1 MKNIGVMAGKTRMAI
16 KRSGPEK
23 FLWNF
28 QDFGPG
34 NLSDF
39 TGQGF
44 RCIMGLSVYKRGQGK
59 YTRMI
64 SAFGGAAIVA
74 IGCLQLYR
82 TLDAA
87 DIGLWVETM
96 VPVGLF
102 IALSVLMMWMVNKPS
117 IADFMISSEGEMK
130 KVNWSTRQEVAVSTI
145 VVISV
150 VIILAVLLGVSDFV
164 LQLSVGWLVQ

>member
-1 MKNIGVMAGKTRMAI
+1 
-16 KRSGPEK
+16 
-23 FLWNF
+23 
-28 QDFGPG
+28 
-34 NLSDF
+34 
-39 TGQGF
+39 
-44 RCIMGLSVYKRGQGK
+44 MGLSVYKRGQGK

-64 SAFGGAAIVA
+64 SALGGAVIVA

-102 IALSVLMMWMVNKPS
+102 IALSVLFMWMVNNPN
-117 IADFMISSEGEMK
+117 IADFMISAEGEMK
-130 KVNWSTRQEVAVSTI
+130 KVNWSTKQEVAVSTV

-150 VIILAVLLGVSDFV
+150 VIILAVLLGVSDYV
-164 LQLSVGWLVQ
+164 LQLSVMWLVQ

>member
-1 MKNIGVMAGKTRMAI
+1 
-16 KRSGPEK
+16 
-23 FLWNF
+23 
-28 QDFGPG
+28 
-34 NLSDF
+34 
-39 TGQGF
+39 
-44 RCIMGLSVYKRGQGK
+44 MGLSFYKRGQGK

-64 SAFGGAAIVA
+64 SALGGSVIVA

-102 IALSVLMMWMVNKPS
+102 IALSVLMMWMVNKPN
-117 IADFMISSEGEMK
+117 IADFMISAEGEMK
-130 KVNWSTRQEVAVSTI
+130 KVNWSTRQEVAVSTV

-164 LQLSVGWLVQ
+164 LQLSVAWLVQ

>member
-1 MKNIGVMAGKTRMAI
+1 
-16 KRSGPEK
+16 
-23 FLWNF
+23 
-28 QDFGPG
+28 
-34 NLSDF
+34 
-39 TGQGF
+39 
-44 RCIMGLSVYKRGQGK
+44 MGLSFYKRGQGK

-64 SAFGGAAIVA
+64 SALGGAVIVA

-102 IALSVLMMWMVNKPS
+102 IGLSVLFMWMVNKPN
-117 IADFMISSEGEMK
+117 IADFMISAEGEMK
-130 KVNWSTRQEVAVSTI
+130 KVNWSTKQEVAVSTI

-150 VIILAVLLGVSDFV
+150 VIILAVLLGISDYV
-164 LQLSVGWLVQ
+164 LQLSVMWLVQ

>member
-1 MKNIGVMAGKTRMAI
+1 
-16 KRSGPEK
+16 
-23 FLWNF
+23 
-28 QDFGPG
+28 
-34 NLSDF
+34 
-39 TGQGF
+39 
-44 RCIMGLSVYKRGQGK
+44 MGLSFYKRGQGK

-64 SAFGGAAIVA
+64 SALGGSVIVA

-87 DIGLWVETM
+87 DISLWVETM

-102 IALSVLMMWMVNKPS
+102 IALSVLMMWMVNKPN
-117 IADFMISSEGEMK
+117 IADFMISAEGEMK
-130 KVNWSTRQEVAVSTI
+130 KVNWSTRQEVVVSTV

>member
-1 MKNIGVMAGKTRMAI
+1 
-16 KRSGPEK
+16 
-23 FLWNF
+23 
-28 QDFGPG
+28 
-34 NLSDF
+34 
-39 TGQGF
+39 
-44 RCIMGLSVYKRGQGK
+44 MGLSVYKRGQGK

-64 SAFGGAAIVA
+64 SALGGAVIVA

-87 DIGLWVETM
+87 DLSLWVETM

-102 IALSVLMMWMVNKPS
+102 IALSVLMMWMVNNPS
-117 IADFMISSEGEMK
+117 IADFMISAEGEMK
-130 KVNWSTRQEVAVSTI
+130 KVNWSTKQEVAVSTV

-164 LQLSVGWLVQ
+164 LQLSVAWLVQ

>member
-1 MKNIGVMAGKTRMAI
+1 
-16 KRSGPEK
+16 
-23 FLWNF
+23 
-28 QDFGPG
+28 
-34 NLSDF
+34 
-39 TGQGF
+39 
-44 RCIMGLSVYKRGQGK
+44 MGLSFYKRGQGK

-64 SAFGGAAIVA
+64 SALGGSVIVA

-102 IALSVLMMWMVNKPS
+102 IALSVLMMWMVNSPN
-117 IADFMISSEGEMK
+117 IADFMISAEGEMK
-130 KVNWSTRQEVAVSTI
+130 KVNWSSRQEVVVSTV

-150 VIILAVLLGVSDFV
+150 VIILAVLLGVSDYV
-164 LQLSVGWLVQ
+164 LQLSVAWLVQ

>member
-1 MKNIGVMAGKTRMAI
+1 
-16 KRSGPEK
+16 
-23 FLWNF
+23 
-28 QDFGPG
+28 
-34 NLSDF
+34 
-39 TGQGF
+39 
-44 RCIMGLSVYKRGQGK
+44 MGLSVYKRGQGK

-64 SAFGGAAIVA
+64 SALGGAAIVA

-87 DIGLWVETM
+87 DISLWVETM

-102 IALSVLMMWMVNKPS
+102 IALSVLMMWMVNNPS
-117 IADFMISSEGEMK
+117 IADFMISAEGEMK
-130 KVNWSTRQEVAVSTI
+130 KVNWSTKQEVAVSTV

-164 LQLSVGWLVQ
+164 LQLSVAWLVQ